1 MQEAKNLG
9 KMITND
15 PQMQLPLYPR
25 MSEDFALLWHSRR
38 MFVAFGGLG
47 DIVLRGKSVENLLPQ
62 VLPLLTGRFT
72 VAEIVGRVQGFRPS
86 AVQDVLS
93 LLFMQGLL
101 EEGKVLNGNITR
113 ELVQR
118 FEAQLKFYSRY
129 IDFTR
134 ATRNR
139 YEVLSELQSAS
150 VVALVSG
157 RGARQVV
164 AELAH
169 LGLGNLTIIPLD
181 ERHEQWQKMATPHLH
196 VDVLALDVPALTQ
209 SQPEAVQALENA
221 LTGQKLML
229 LAVDA
234 PFLPLTRQLNRLCV
248 QRQVPFLRSLIHPD
262 AVEIGPSVFPHQ
274 SPCYECVHHGGLLD
288 LNDTQSD
295 LSPIPP
301 SRRFLLPAEQIGAS
315 QTALFALSILTKFI
329 PIKSGETLFRLRQDV
344 MALESLPVYQLAGCP
359 VCSRAQGYNGDLRD
373 LQVGPQ
379 HGENWPALYHLNTN
393 DKAYRLFPKGHQ
405 MHYLSKNMK
414 AVEGAYKKYV
424 NRHTIPLPRLALAA
438 LPNAFL
444 QPFVQAIETPAHAPR
459 GSTDLERIS
468 LLLQAVGGFQL
479 VEQENGRA
487 LGLRLTPSA
496 GGMASQTLYLVNFHI
511 QGLAPGIYYFNPHER
526 TLAQLRAGNCRQQL
540 DAAVIGSETLPDNVV
555 AAVIQT
561 AAHGRV
567 ESKYVSKSFRYVH
580 YDGGAMLQSLHI
592 VTQLLGLELWASD
605 DFYDDQVNELLGLHT
620 LTEFALYTAYLV
632 ETPITA

>member
-62 VLPLLTGRFT
+62 VIPLLTGRFT
-72 VAEIVGRVQGFRPS
+72 VAEIVARVQGFRPS

-101 EEGKVLNGNITR
+101 EEGKVLNGNVTR
-113 ELVQR
+113 ELAQS
-118 FEAQLKFYSRY
+118 FETQLKFYSRY

-157 RGARQVV
+157 RGAMQVV

-169 LGLGNLTIIPLD
+169 LGLGNLTVVPLD
-181 ERHEQWQKMATPHLH
+181 GQQQLWRKMATPHLH
-196 VDVLALDVPALTQ
+196 VDVLELDVPALTQ
-209 SQPEAVQALENA
+209 GQPEAVQRLESALA
-221 LTGQKLML
+221 GQKLML

-234 PFLPLTRQLNRLCV
+234 PFLPLTRRLNSLCV
-248 QRQVPFLRSLIHPD
+248 QHQLPFLRSLIHPD

-288 LNDTQSD
+288 LNDTQAGWASTP
-295 LSPIPP
+295 LA
-301 SRRFLLPAEQIGAS
+301 RRFLSPAEQIGAS
-315 QTALFALSILTKFI
+315 HTALFALSILTKFI
-329 PIKSGETLFRLRQDV
+329 PVKSGETLFRLRQDV

-359 VCSRAQGYNGDLRD
+359 VCSRAQGYDSEVRD

-405 MHYLSKNMK
+405 MHYLAKNMK

-424 NRHTIPLPRLALAA
+424 NRPTSVLPRLALAA
-438 LPNAFL
+438 LPDSFQ
-444 QPFVQAIETPAHAPR
+444 QPFAQAIEAPPHAP
-459 GSTDLERIS
+459 SVPMNLERIS

-479 VEQENGRA
+479 VEDDNGRS

-496 GGMASQTLYLVNFHI
+496 GGMASQTLYLVNFAI
-511 QGLAPGIYYFNPHER
+511 QGLSPGIYYFNPHER
-526 TLAQLRAGNCRQQL
+526 SLAQLQAGDLRQQL
-540 DAAVIGSETLPDNVV
+540 DAAVMGSEALPDNVV

-580 YDGGAMLQSLHI
+580 YDGGAMLQSLH
-592 VTQLLGLELWASD
+592 VVAQLLGLQLWASD

-620 LTEFALYTAYLV
+620 LTEFALYIAYLV